1 MVVKVV
7 SHTSELNRFLP
18 IKPCK
23 TTPPT
28 IFSGTPEVDLSHPEA
43 KTIMVKACQDYG
55 FFKLINH
62 GVSFHLISNL
72 ENHALNFFSQPQSLK
87 HMAAPPHDPFGY
99 GSSRIGSNGDVGRVE
114 YLLLNTNPDVLS
126 PNSLLI
132 LHQLPVLFRC
142 ALEEYMVAMKKMCCE
157 VLEVMAEGLGI
168 GERNALSRVV
178 GDERSDS
185 CFRLNY
191 YPPVAA
197 DGNMLIGFGEHTDPQ
212 IISVLRSNSESGLQI
227 CLNDGSWVSVP
238 PDPTSFFIN
247 VGDSLQVMTNRRFK
261 SVKHRVLAESK
272 KSRMSMIYFGGAAL
286 SEKIAPLKSLMS
298 KDEESLYKEFTWLEY
313 KNAAYKSRLADNR
326 LSLFEK

>member
-1 MVVKVV
+1 
-7 SHTSELNRFLP
+7 
-18 IKPCK
+18 
-23 TTPPT
+23 
-28 IFSGTPEVDLSHPEA
+28 
-43 KTIMVKACQDYG
+43 
-55 FFKLINH
+55 
-62 GVSFHLISNL
+62 
-72 ENHALNFFSQPQSLK
+72 
-87 HMAAPPHDPFGY
+87 
-99 GSSRIGSNGDVGRVE
+99 
-114 YLLLNTNPDVLS
+114 
-126 PNSLLI
+126 
-132 LHQLPVLFRC
+132 
-142 ALEEYMVAMKKMCCE
+142 MVAMKKMCCE

-185 CFRLNY
+185 CFRLNH

-197 DGNMLIGFGEHTDPQ
+197 EEDGKMLIGFGEHTDPQ
-212 IISVLRSNSESGLQI
+212 IISVLRSNNESGLQI
-227 CLNDGSWVSVP
+227 CLNDGSWVSIP

-272 KSRMSMIYFGGAAL
+272 QSRMSMIYFGGAAL